1 MEEGG
6 EEEEGGEADE
16 GLLVRFIEYIKNQK
30 VSALEDLASEFGLKT
45 QDVINR
51 VQVCFPP
58 PLHSPITPS
67 PNPPPTHPPLTPLA
81 NTPPNAPLHAPT
93 PSR

>member
-58 PLHSPITPS
+58 PPTLPHNTLPE
-67 PNPPPTHPPLTPLA
+67 PPTHPPTPD
-81 NTPPNAPLHAPT
+81 TPRQHPP
-93 PSR
+93 